1 MERPFPFRRGRG
13 CQSAALG
20 ILGVVTLA
28 CAISTQAQTI
38 TRPDSAGSSPG
49 ETQAARNTPK
59 KKFPTGGVWHHFGER
74 QNASGTGRGQSG
86 VRRSSESGA
95 NPRIPRLNSDATS
108 PRQSLV
114 TNRMAGLER
123 QMWALVNQD
132 RSKPDAFAE
141 TSGRAQPLKW
151 NERLAAVARAH
162 SRNMLEQRYFSH
174 VDPDGKTFSMR
185 INETGIPWQA
195 SGENIAIY
203 DTVQAAEAAFMKE
216 PRFEHN
222 HRANI
227 LDASY
232 TDVGIGVVQG
242 PGGSLYITQD
252 FVAVP
257 PQSGAAR
264 GDP

>member
-1 MERPFPFRRGRG
+1 
-13 CQSAALG
+13 
-20 ILGVVTLA
+20 
-28 CAISTQAQTI
+28 
-38 TRPDSAGSSPG
+38 
-49 ETQAARNTPK
+49 
-59 KKFPTGGVWHHFGER
+59 
-74 QNASGTGRGQSG
+74 
-86 VRRSSESGA
+86 
-95 NPRIPRLNSDATS
+95 
-108 PRQSLV
+108 
-114 TNRMAGLER
+114 MAGLER

-151 NERLAAVARAH
+151 NESLAAVARGH

-227 LDASY
+227 LDTTY

-242 PGGSLYITQD
+242 PDGSLYITQD

-257 PQSGAAR
+257 PQSGSAR